1 MSETYHLF
9 LISVLSLS
17 CTCRVPKRDLT
28 NIRPVTILYILGQR
42 NSSFLNTCS
51 HKQPVRVVKE
61 VVRILAYIICVL
73 LEDTTRWHTLACCSI
88 DVTTAADVLTDP
100 NKSP

>member
-1 MSETYHLF
+1 M
-9 LISVLSLS
+9 
-17 CTCRVPKRDLT
+17 
-28 NIRPVTILYILGQR
+28 
-42 NSSFLNTCS
+42 
-51 HKQPVRVVKE
+51 KE